1 MNSYLESTPIPL
13 RVAMT
18 EGLRIMCDTTIPM
31 QSRHVGS
38 RFVRVILQYL
48 LNHVVCPHQT
58 HILHH
63 LYELTSLSPDF
74 DTKSRELLYLLQDE
88 VLREAADPYFMSL
101 CHSLATTVEAAIG
114 DYQYYGRHIRD

>member
-13 RVAMT
+13 RVALT
-18 EGLRIMCDTTIPM
+18 EGLRTMCDVTVPV

-48 LNHVVCPHQT
+48 LNHITCPHQQ

-63 LYELTSLSPDF
+63 LYDLTSISPDF
-74 DTKSRELLYLLQDE
+74 DTRIRELLYLLQDE
-88 VLREAADPYFMSL
+88 VLRVGVDPYFMSL
-101 CHSLATTVEAAIG
+101 CHSMATTVEAAIG
-114 DYQYYGRHIRD
+114 DYQYYGRIIRD